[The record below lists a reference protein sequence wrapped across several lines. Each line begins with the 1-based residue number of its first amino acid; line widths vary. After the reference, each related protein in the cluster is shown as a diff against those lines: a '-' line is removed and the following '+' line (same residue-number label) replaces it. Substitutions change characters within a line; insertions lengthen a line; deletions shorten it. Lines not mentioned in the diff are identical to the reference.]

1 MLKIGGELE
10 NIDYDQLDS
19 IIQDVSLAL
28 AVEIQRSLDLHA
40 ASTTDEEVQKI
51 YLSGGS
57 ARMPGIKDLIADRER
72 AEVLQAYHH
81 AQRSQPSDVLAF
93 FRSRL
98 KKRVSSELVET
109 SRRPV
114 PVPDDPYGSD

>member
-1 MLKIGGELE
+1 MRGRDGIEKFPPRQPMPFEDAIANGLRR
-10 NIDYDQLDS
+10 LDGR
-19 IIQDVSLAL
+19 VS
-28 AVEIQRSLDLHA
+28 VN
-40 ASTTDEEVQKI
+40 EV
-51 YLSGGS
+51 
-57 ARMPGIKDLIADRER
+57 KDLIADRER